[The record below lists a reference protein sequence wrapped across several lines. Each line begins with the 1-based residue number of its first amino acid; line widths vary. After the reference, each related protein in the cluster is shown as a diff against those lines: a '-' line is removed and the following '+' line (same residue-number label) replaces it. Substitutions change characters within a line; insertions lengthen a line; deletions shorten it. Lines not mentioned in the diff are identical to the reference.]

1 MLNFAKLIYNKKI
14 KNCDPE
20 NNLIDIN
27 KEKSFIRNLTKNNNE
42 NLSEKDITL
51 LMCVLSSIVYE
62 YKHTHT
68 ELCKNEAVTDPIE
81 IINTEMDEMLTD
93 LCSKCHIYSDN
104 FNIYNI
110 DNILIFGIFII
121 NKKLIISF
129 KGSSTINDF
138 VSNIQFNTV
147 DYTVSN
153 IKIQG
158 KVHKGAF
165 DILFEN
171 DRYKLI
177 LDKINEYSKKNY
189 NEIYITG
196 HSLGGLIGTI
206 FYAFVNQ
213 LWYGKDNTEK
223 FHISQDK
230 CKLITFGSPRPGN
243 SVFCNNIN
251 INNSIRVVNSSDV
264 ITMIP
269 LPINY
274 SHVKKKFFIGNKKTN
289 CFGFSI
295 PSVKDHSINN
305 YFASLLSNKY

>member
-14 KNCDPE
+14 KNCDLE
-20 NNLIDIN
+20 NSLIDIN
-27 KEKSFIRNLTKNNNE
+27 KEKSFIRNLTKNDNE
-42 NLSEKDITL
+42 NLTGKDVIL

-68 ELCKNEAVTDPIE
+68 ELCKNEAVIDPIE

-121 NKKLIISF
+121 NRKLIISF

-138 VSNIQFNTV
+138 ISDIQFNTV

-196 HSLGGLIGTI
+196 HSLGGLTGTI

-213 LWYGKDNTEK
+213 LWYKDSGK
-223 FHISQDK
+223 FHIPQDK
-230 CKLITFGSPRPGN
+230 CKLVTFGCPRSGN

-251 INNSIRVVNSSDV
+251 DCIRVVNSSDIV
-264 ITMIP
+264 TMIP

-274 SHVKKKFFIGNKKTN
+274 SHPKNQFFIGNKKTN
-289 CFGFSI
+289 CFGISI

-305 YFASLLSNKY
+305 YFTSLLSKKN